1 MFNLL
6 WGVLFVVVH
15 FGLFLLCYRLFGKKG
30 LYAWVGVAT
39 VIANIQVVK
48 TIEMPLGIV
57 MTLGNTMYVTLYM
70 TSDLLNEKYGRAEA
84 RRAVWFGFFTL
95 LMTTVIMQMALV
107 FEPQGEQIALDA
119 QESLKAIFGLMPRL
133 ALGSLLAYFIS
144 QFLDVR
150 LYTWIRGY
158 FGSYRQM
165 WIRSNGS
172 TMISSF
178 VDTLIFCT
186 IAFAGLYSMEV
197 WIEILLTTYVVKF
210 LLTAAGTPVLYLAR
224 SFRFPEEETSAA
236 PDKRSDAA
244 ASPMERS
251 V

>member
-6 WGVLFVVVH
+6 WGILFVVVN
-15 FGLFLLCYRLFGKKG
+15 FGFYLLCYRMFGKKG

-39 VIANIQVVK
+39 VIANIQVAK
-48 TIEMPLGIV
+48 TIAMPFDIV

-84 RRAVWFGFFTL
+84 RNAVWFGFFTL
-95 LMTTVIMQMALV
+95 LMTTVIMQMVLK
-107 FEPQGEQIALDA
+107 FEPQETDIA
-119 QESLKAIFGLMPRL
+119 QSSLQTIFGLMPRL
-133 ALGSLLAYFIS
+133 ALGSLTAYFVS

-158 FGSYRQM
+158 YGTPRQM

-172 TMISSF
+172 TMVSSF

-186 IAFAGLYSMEV
+186 IAFAGTYDVRV
-197 WIEILLTTYVVKF
+197 WTEILLTTYIVKF
-210 LLTAAGTPVLYLAR
+210 LLTGAATPILYIAR
-224 SFRFPEEETSAA
+224 SFRFAEDERPA
-236 PDKRSDAA
+236 PQASDHH
-244 ASPMERS
+244 S
-251 V
+251 VSSK

>member
-6 WGVLFVVVH
+6 WGIVFVIVN
-15 FGLFLLCYRLFGKKG
+15 FAFFLVCYRLFGKKG

-39 VIANIQVVK
+39 VIANIQVAK
-48 TIEMPLGIV
+48 TIEMPFGIV

-84 RRAVWFGFFTL
+84 RNAVWFGFFTL
-95 LMTTVIMQMALV
+95 LMTTAIMQMVLV
-107 FEPQGEQIALDA
+107 FEPQETDIA
-119 QESLKAIFGLMPRL
+119 QSSLETIFGMMPRL
-133 ALGSLLAYFIS
+133 ALGSLTAYFIS

-150 LYTWIRGY
+150 LYSWIRKY
-158 FGSYRQM
+158 YGSSRQL

-172 TMISSF
+172 TMVSSF

-186 IAFAGLYSMEV
+186 IAFAGLYDLKV
-197 WIEILLTTYVVKF
+197 WTEILLTTYLSKF
-210 LLTAAGTPVLYLAR
+210 LLTGAGTPILYIAR
-224 SFRFPEEETSAA
+224 SFSFAEETGSRKDTEARI
-236 PDKRSDAA
+236 D
-244 ASPMERS
+244 